1 MWQSNVPGAAGG
13 PAEKE
18 RQGKAA
24 AAAEAGTA
32 NKAGAKAGTEA
43 EAGAGAGAKSPGGD
57 ITPQRVWNEFI
68 RAKHFNDAIGLYE
81 TVEKNEHFYIGD
93 QWRGVNAPDL
103 DQPVMNMLS
112 RVVKYFVA
120 SVMSD
125 DIGVSVTDFD
135 DDEALKPL
143 LEMLGSQFDAV
154 MEGCG
159 FRHKARE
166 AIRNAA
172 VDGDGCI
179 HFYFDAEDDAPQ
191 PGDGSIGFASTPG
204 HIEAEIIENT
214 NVHFGDPQSGD
225 LQRQP
230 YLLLHFRRLVEDVR
244 RTARENG
251 GDADAVQP
259 DEDENRYSDAPEEGK
274 VTVVRRYWKQRG
286 ANGRKTVWFCEV
298 SDGAMVRRP
307 TDTGYTRYPIAFMP
321 WEKVKDQFHGQAA
334 ITGMIPNQ
342 IFVNKLFAMAMQHV
356 KHMAFPKIV
365 YNRNLLAGRKW
376 SNRVGEAIGVNGD
389 PNLAVATGLRAP
401 DMSSQVLVMIDKV
414 IAYTRDTMGASDAA
428 LGNVAP
434 DNTSAIIAVQ
444 KATSMPLELQR
455 QDFYTFVEDS
465 VRVWLDM
472 MAQNYGVRPVRLKV
486 RGKAPGMGE
495 QTVPFGK
502 NFLPKDAQK
511 VFELG
516 ENTPNK
522 TLNVLNGA
530 EKLPADLQGMGQG
543 MAAADALGTVLPG
556 METGLFGAGLPGADA
571 AGTGLPEA
579 PGMGFTGKG
588 LPEAPG
594 MGLTG
599 IGAEAPGMGLTCMGA
614 EAFNMGSAG
623 MEASDFDPNIAGGNA
638 KAPGPEMTGMLA
650 DAAGAQPVTETEEHY
665 ETVPFDFSRL
675 QNMELRLNVDVGAA
689 TYWSELMQVQTLDN
703 LFARGVL
710 TDAVTYL
717 ENMPRGY
724 IPGRQAIIE
733 AIRKRQQTMPQAPQQ
748 GLGAALLGK
757 GGS

>member
-1 MWQSNVPGAAGG
+1 MRRNNARG
-13 PAEKE
+13 
-18 RQGKAA
+18 A
-24 AAAEAGTA
+24 AAAEAAVAAGTA
-32 NKAGAKAGTEA
+32 GGKTGAGAAAGGGTDAKA
-43 EAGAGAGAKSPGGD
+43 EAGAGADTPGSD
-57 ITPQRVWNEFI
+57 ITPARVWSEFV
-68 RAKHFNDAIGLYE
+68 RAKHFNDAIGLYD

-93 QWRGVNAPDL
+93 QWHGVNAPDL
-103 DQPVMNMLS
+103 DQPVMNLLS
-112 RVVKYFVA
+112 RVVKYFIA

-135 DDEALKPL
+135 EDEALKPM
-143 LEMLGSQFDAV
+143 LEMLGAQFDAV

-179 HFYFDAEDDAPQ
+179 HFYFDAEDDAPR

-230 YLLLHFRRLVEDVR
+230 YILLHFRRLVEEVR

-251 GDADAVQP
+251 GDAGAVQP
-259 DEDENRYSDAPEEGK
+259 DEDETRCSDTPEDGK

-286 ANGRKTVWFCEV
+286 ADGRKTVWFCEV
-298 SDGAMVRRP
+298 TDGAMVRRP
-307 TDTGYTRYPIAFMP
+307 TDTGYTRYPIAFLP
-321 WEKVKDQFHGQAA
+321 WEKVKGQFHGQAA

-428 LGNVAP
+428 LGNVTP

-472 MAQNYGVRPVRLKV
+472 MAQNYGVRPVRM
-486 RGKAPGMGE
+486 RRRREAPDAGMTAAQRLG
-495 QTVPFGK
+495 
-502 NFLPKDAQK
+502 PK
-511 VFELG
+511 
-516 ENTPNK
+516 
-522 TLNVLNGA
+522 
-530 EKLPADLQGMGQG
+530 PAGGG
-543 MAAADALGTVLPG
+543 FAGTGAADAPAGMPDGDIFLPSDAQIVFDTTGDSTGDARKVQDSAWDVLPSGQAAERELSGAALSDQGLPDGFGPDAMGAGMSGANIAGSGPSEASGLEIAGMDANASGPMLPG
-556 METGLFGAGLPGADA
+556 MRADVPGPGA
-571 AGTGLPEA
+571 
-579 PGMGFTGKG
+579 
-588 LPEAPG
+588 
-594 MGLTG
+594 
-599 IGAEAPGMGLTCMGA
+599 
-614 EAFNMGSAG
+614 
-623 MEASDFDPNIAGGNA
+623 
-638 KAPGPEMTGMLA
+638 
-650 DAAGAQPVTETEEHY
+650 EERC
-665 ETVPFDFSRL
+665 ETVPFDFSVL
-675 QNMELRLNVDVGAA
+675 QNMDLQLNVDVGAA
-689 TYWSELMQVQTLDN
+689 TYWSELMQAQTLDN
-703 LFARGVL
+703 LFTRGML

-724 IPGRQAIIE
+724 IPGRQALIE
-733 AIRKRQQTMPQAPQQ
+733 AIRKRQQATPDDPQKS
-748 GLGAALLGK
+748 LEAALRGK
-757 GGS
+757 GSAGGL